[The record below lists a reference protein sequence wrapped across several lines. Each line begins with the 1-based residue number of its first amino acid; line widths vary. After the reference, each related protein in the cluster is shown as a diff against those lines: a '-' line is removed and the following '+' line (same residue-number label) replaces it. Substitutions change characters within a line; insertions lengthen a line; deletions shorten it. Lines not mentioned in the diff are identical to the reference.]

1 MSLITQQLTGFPLGA
16 SGLLGTFDTTARFTL
31 GQVVAGVDSIGA
43 YAEYVYLSGIASTVV
58 GSVVNYNHL
67 GVTALVDSDTAAT
80 TLGFMAVAL
89 SANIVATTF
98 AWYAITGTFPTSLVA
113 NCAADVNLYSSST
126 GGALD
131 DAKVADQEITG
142 IMSRAATTAAAVV
155 ICQLN
160 RPFGGVKMS

>member
-1 MSLITQQLTGFPLGA
+1 MATQQISGFPLGA
-16 SGLLGTFDTTARFTL
+16 SGVLGVFYDTAKLTL
-31 GQVVAGVDSIGA
+31 GSVLGGVDSIGA
-43 YAEYVYLSGIASTVV
+43 YAEYVLLAGVASTAV

-67 GVTALVDSDTAAT
+67 GITALVDSDTAAT

-89 SANIVATTF
+89 CANIVATTY

-142 IMSRAATTAAAVV
+142 IMSRVATTGAAVV
-155 ICQLN
+155 NCQLN